1 MPKPRILI
9 CDDEEGVRESLK
21 LILEERYDL
30 QTAEN
35 GEEAV
40 QHVASAPFDVMLLD
54 IKMPRMDGMETLRR
68 VRQLAPNMPV
78 LILTAYHSMDIAKE
92 AVRLGAK
99 DYISKPFE
107 KDQLLEIIEQLLKR
121 SSQLRNNL

>member
-1 MPKPRILI
+1 MSKTRILI

-21 LILEERYDL
+21 LILEERFDL

-54 IKMPRMDGMETLRR
+54 IKMPRMDGMETLKR
-68 VRQLAPNMPV
+68 VRQLAPSMPV
-78 LILTAYHSMDIAKE
+78 LILTAYHSVDIAKE
-92 AVRLGAK
+92 AVRLGAH
-99 DYISKPFE
+99 DYLSKPFDKAE
-107 KDQLLEIIEQLLKR
+107 LLGAIEQLLRK
-121 SSQLRNNL
+121 SRNVTY